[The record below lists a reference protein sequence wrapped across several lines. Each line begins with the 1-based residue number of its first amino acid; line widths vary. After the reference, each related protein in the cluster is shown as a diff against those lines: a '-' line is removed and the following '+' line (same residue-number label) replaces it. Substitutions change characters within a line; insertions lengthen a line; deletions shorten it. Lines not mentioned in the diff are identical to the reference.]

1 MSEILPYSFCLK
13 ESMKL
18 FVKIG
23 GDNLFG
29 EWYPVAGV
37 NIETDNVRL

>member
-13 ESMKL
+13 ES